1 MKEETKILWEYVKLL
16 KEINDSGYLCN
27 RELKDALTS
36 LHKSLGFEKNTKSE
50 QLNRDVKFSSKP
62 LNGNSY
68 TLSSGYNPER
78 IAVINPGREETTF
91 LIIDLYNSRI
101 EDISKKVEYGTFKH
115 QASQIKAII
124 IDKRPSKLII
134 DANGIGK
141 GLLDALAD
149 ALKGTKV
156 VLSKNGTLTYK

>member
-1 MKEETKILWEYVKLL
+1 M
-16 KEINDSGYLCN
+16 SAG
-27 RELKDALTS
+27 
-36 LHKSLGFEKNTKSE
+36 H
-50 QLNRDVKFSSKP
+50 
-62 LNGNSY
+62 
-68 TLSSGYNPER
+68 NPER

-91 LIIDLYNSRI
+91 LIIDLNNSRI
-101 EDISKKVEYGTFKH
+101 EDISKKVEHGTFKH
-115 QASQIKAII
+115 QASQIKAMI

-149 ALKGTKV
+149 ILKGTKV